1 MVYTRSA
8 TEKTGDQANDSPPV
22 LVLENVH
29 AYVGSFHILQG
40 VSLQVRD
47 RHITVL
53 LGRNGAGKTTTV
65 RTIMGL
71 VPRSTGGIRLA
82 GQEIRSLPPDEIARR
97 GVAYVPEDAG
107 IFPHLTVAEHLMLVS
122 GGNGASRTAA
132 LEEVLALFPDLK
144 QAWRKRGGALSG
156 GQRQMLAVAR
166 AFVMRAGLLVIDEPS
181 KGLAPVMVER
191 LMESLLRFKDHGS
204 VLLVEQN
211 FLMASRISDD
221 FYLIDHGTTIRHG
234 AMAELVADRELQH
247 RYLGI

>member
-1 MVYTRSA
+1 VDYTQSV
-8 TEKTGDQANDSPPV
+8 TEKTGDQASDNAPV

-29 AYVGSFHILQG
+29 TYVGSFHILQG
-40 VSLQVRD
+40 VGLAVR
-47 RHITVL
+47 RKHITVL

-71 VPRSTGGIRLA
+71 APRCTGSIRLA
-82 GQEIRSLPPDEIARR
+82 GREIRGLAPDEIARR

-122 GGNGASRTAA
+122 GSKGGARSGVV
-132 LEEVLALFPDLK
+132 EEVMELFPDLK

-166 AFVMRAGLLVIDEPS
+166 AYAMGAGLLVIDEPS

-191 LMESLLRFKDHGS
+191 LMDSLVRFKNYGS

-211 FLMASRISDD
+211 FSMASRISDD
-221 FYLIDHGTTIRHG
+221 FYLIDHGTTISHG
-234 AMAELVADRELQH
+234 PMAALVGDRELQH